1 VWVID
6 NQDYLGKLDGW
17 NRSAQFAD
25 GLFET
30 MRIHDGKILGLPQHV
45 ARLSNDL
52 ARLNIQPPAA
62 DLSDLLSSYAHTM
75 TDMSHVADGVM
86 KVIISRGD
94 SERGYGYHDEIKP
107 HITVFYNQAAQLPD
121 SVYTKGVDVVLL
133 QTQCAIQPQLAGIKH
148 LNRLENVLA
157 KKELGT
163 QAFEGLMQNHLGFII
178 EGAMSNVFFEH
189 QGQLITPELTLSGVA
204 GVMRQ
209 HVLAFADKLGV
220 KIEIRDISIDE
231 LAGFEH
237 GFLSNSVMGIVP
249 VKSLMQR
256 DVKIGKLTMQLLKAW
271 QSGVIYE

>member
-1 VWVID
+1 MWVID

-30 MRIHDGKILGLPQHV
+30 MRIRDGKILGLSQHV

-94 SERGYGYHDEIKP
+94 SERGYGYYDDIKP

-163 QAFEGLMQNHLGFII
+163 QAFEGLMQNHLGLII

-220 KIEIRDISIDE
+220 KIEIRDIRVDE

-249 VKSLMQR
+249 VKSLIQR
-256 DVKIGKLTMQLLKAW
+256 DVKIGKITMQLLQAW